1 MRELIASCMHKI
13 GVVNRIPK
21 VIKTYNVFISF
32 FQLIV
37 VVKVGNALIPSELL
51 PFVSI
56 ALEFAVDSLN
66 AVMAPMKQTVQVHC
80 AT

>member
-1 MRELIASCMHKI
+1 MHKMW
-13 GVVNRIPK
+13 VVNRIAK
-21 VIKTYNVFISF
+21 LIKTYNVLISF

-37 VVKVGNALIPSELL
+37 VVKVDNALIPSELL